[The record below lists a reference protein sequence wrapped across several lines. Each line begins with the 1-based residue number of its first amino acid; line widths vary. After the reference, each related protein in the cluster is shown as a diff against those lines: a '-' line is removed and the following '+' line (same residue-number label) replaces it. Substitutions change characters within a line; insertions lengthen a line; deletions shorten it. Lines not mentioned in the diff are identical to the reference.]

1 MFLEQQAVS
10 GHFRDGLVGVA
21 FPGLWETKGSA
32 MPMKTRQSREEHS
45 IQGRMACCPWR
56 GDNSREHN
64 GVDTEAGGS
73 SHQQGHRAFP
83 SFPALRFH
91 PMSGPFVTPPK
102 RHFPFNPDFFGLVRQ
117 AQGFLGSCLQEAS
130 PG

>member
-10 GHFRDGLVGVA
+10 GHFGDGLVRA
-21 FPGLWETKGSA
+21 TFPGLWETKGSA
-32 MPMKTRQSREEHS
+32 TPMKTRQSGEEHS
-45 IQGRMACCPWR
+45 IQERMACCPWR

-83 SFPALRFH
+83 SFPDLRFH

-102 RHFPFNPDFFGLVRQ
+102 DISLSILISLGWQ
-117 AQGFLGSCLQEAS
+117 AQGFLDSCLQEAS
-130 PG
+130 SG